1 MPKKQGAVKTVVGK
15 NFDKIVND
23 PNKDVLLEF
32 YAPWC
37 GHCKKFEPIYKVGDF
52 QFSCANDGG
61 SHSIMRGCLGYRKGI
76 QGCEESGDCKD

>member
-37 GHCKKFEPIYKVGDF
+37 GHCKKFEPIYKVSDF
-52 QFSCANDGG
+52 QLNCANVRG
-61 SHSIMRGCLGYRKGI
+61 SYLIYVGLFRISVRNTKM
-76 QGCEESGDCKD
+76 